1 MERRVIFAI
10 LAMIVVAI
18 APTLIWPSQRRSAAR
33 PPGGR
38 DTTQVQ
44 APQDSAPSPAA
55 PPEPGVFE
63 RPSAAPSDTIWVTSP
78 LYRLGFST
86 LGGQLVWAELTT
98 YRSFAAGDSTRRVQ
112 LIPAGRP
119 FLVQQLLVDSQAYAL
134 KELRFTPSAMRVAV
148 RDGPAQLTLT
158 AEGAGARV
166 TLHYRFVPDD
176 YRFDVRGEIT
186 GLPSTG
192 ARLGLGMGDGLRSVE
207 ADTADDYRN
216 YAVVTKAAK
225 TESHAFGSLDPGEM
239 RSMNGPFEWVALK
252 SKYFL
257 FAALAIEQSAPRF
270 EGAVVTGGPRNGR
283 TATRTAVAVTLPV
296 PAAGEWRYQIYLG
309 PFEHQRL
316 ARLGHGLDDANPY
329 GGIIRGIIHP
339 VSIFV
344 VNILLWMHTQLGLA
358 YGWVLVIFGVMVRVL
373 LWPLNQKAM
382 ESSLRMQGVQ
392 PLMKDVQERYKGDP
406 ERLQREM
413 MKLYKEHKVNPLGG
427 CLPMLLPLP
436 VLFALFFV
444 FQNTIEFRGV
454 PFFWLPDLSR
464 HDPLFIIPVVMG
476 LSMFA
481 VSKIGQ
487 AGMPPTPQMKMMLY
501 FLPALMTFL
510 FLRFASGLNLY
521 YTVQNIVS
529 IPQQYLLAKRRLQQ
543 QGQARPPDTKAKT

>member
-1 MERRVIFAI
+1 
-10 LAMIVVAI
+10 MIVVAI
-18 APTLIWPSQRRSAAR
+18 VPMLIWPPQRR
-33 PPGGR
+33 
-38 DTTQVQ
+38 
-44 APQDSAPSPAA
+44 PAA
-55 PPEPGVFE
+55 PTPDRPDTAQVQVPQEPAPSRPAEPGVFE
-63 RPSAAPSDTIWVTSP
+63 RPSVEPSDTIWVTSP

-86 LGGQLVWAELTT
+86 LGGQLVWAELIN

-134 KELRFTPSAMRVAV
+134 KELSFTPSAMRVAV
-148 RDGPAQLTLT
+148 GDGPAQLTLT

-176 YRFDVRGEIT
+176 YRFELRGEIT
-186 GLPSTG
+186 GLPATG
-192 ARLGLGMGDGLRSVE
+192 ARLALGLGDGLRSVE

-257 FAALAIEQSAPRF
+257 FAALAIEQNASRF

-382 ESSLRMQGVQ
+382 ESSLRMQAVQ

-529 IPQQYLLAKRRLQQ
+529 IPQQYLLAKRRMRQ